1 MGMFRLPVKQQVW
14 VARKTARKHIK
25 ASLEKALGY
34 GFWLLRSRMEI
45 IEPPMKYIQF
55 SSAQN

>member
-1 MGMFRLPVKQQVW
+1 MGMVRLPVKQQVW
-14 VARKTARKHIK
+14 VARKTARKYIK

>member
-1 MGMFRLPVKQQVW
+1 MGMVRFPVKQQVW

-34 GFWLLRSRMEI
+34 GFWSLRSRMEMI
-45 IEPPMKYIQF
+45 RLPIKNIQF